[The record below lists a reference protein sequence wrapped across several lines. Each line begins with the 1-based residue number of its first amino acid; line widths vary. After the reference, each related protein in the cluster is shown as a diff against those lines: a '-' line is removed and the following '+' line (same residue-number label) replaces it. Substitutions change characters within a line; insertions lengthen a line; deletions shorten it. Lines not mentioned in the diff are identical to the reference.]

1 MTKQILQQIN
11 MENNIISITED
22 LDSIYDLIDEL
33 ESNNIIETLS
43 GLKTIYNYK
52 NDRENMYK

>member
-22 LDSIYDLIDEL
+22 LDSIYDL
-33 ESNNIIETLS
+33 ETLS